1 MAQSKTYHF
10 TANILILNEG
20 VIRLQ
25 QAESL
30 GSISLPLWNYL
41 IKPLTAWGK

>member
-1 MAQSKTYHF
+1 MAQSQNQHF
-10 TANILILNEG
+10 KVNILILNEG

-41 IKPLTAWGK
+41 VKPLTAWGK